1 MSKQKEE
8 QNNAQV
14 IKIEK
19 ESIKTPENWMQIYEK
34 CQKVSNRYF
43 MAYAKSWQMI
53 LVSNPE
59 SMKEIENEWE
69 NLWNLKNLEKIMS
82 FPKMLTE
89 NSSES
94 NNRSL
99 DNYENFWWN
108 PWTSF
113 GMEQFKPSRS
123 RSTSPIGV
131 DTSPVPGRT
140 V

>member
-19 ESIKTPENWMQIYEK
+19 ESIKTPENLMQIYEK
-34 CQKVSNRYF
+34 WQRVSNRYWGI
-43 MAYAKSWQMI
+43 YAKSWQMI

-59 SMKEIENEWE
+59 SMKEIENEWG
-69 NLWNLKNLEKIMS
+69 NPWNLKNLEKIMS

-94 NNRSL
+94 NNESQ

-113 GMEQFKPSRS
+113 GMEQFKAYAETYQKFTESWMN
-123 RSTSPIGV
+123 IWK
-131 DTSPVPGRT
+131 
-140 V
+140 

>member
-34 CQKVSNRYF
+34 WQRVSNRYF
-43 MAYAKSWQMI
+43 MVYAKSWQMI

-69 NLWNLKNLEKIMS
+69 NPWNLKNLEKIMP

-89 NSSES
+89 NSNEM
-94 NNRSL
+94 NNEAQ

-108 PWTSF
+108 SWTPF
-113 GMEQFKPSRS
+113 GMEQFKAYAETYQKFTESWMN
-123 RSTSPIGV
+123 IWK
-131 DTSPVPGRT
+131 
-140 V
+140 

>member
-19 ESIKTPENWMQIYEK
+19 ESIKTPENLMQIYEK
-34 CQKVSNRYF
+34 WQKVSNRYWGICT
-43 MAYAKSWQMI
+43 KSWQMI

-69 NLWNLKNLEKIMS
+69 NPWNLKNLEKIMS

-89 NSSES
+89 NSNEL
-94 NNRSL
+94 NNVAQ
-99 DNYENFWWN
+99 DYYENFWGN

-113 GMEQFKPSRS
+113 GMEQFKAYVENCQKFTESWMN
-123 RSTSPIGV
+123 ICK
-131 DTSPVPGRT
+131 
-140 V
+140 